1 MEAGFLGV
9 GNMGLPMATRLLDGG
24 HRLTVHDIRE
34 AAMQPLLDRQARRA
48 ASPRELADQC
58 EIVFVSLP
66 TLAAFRAV
74 MFGEDGLIHGKAMRL
89 LVNTCTVG
97 VPFVKEIEQAATA
110 QGVTVVD
117 CPISGGPPGARAGT
131 LSVMVSGEP
140 AAVDRLR
147 PMISLWGRTLTV
159 AGDKPGAAQVLKLTN
174 NILSAVALA
183 ATAEA
188 FVMGAKG
195 GLDPEVMLAAI
206 NAGSGQNSAT
216 QSKFPAAVLTRSF
229 DFGAEMHI
237 LMKDIDLAITQGE
250 ELGVPMWVCQ
260 AARLVFKH
268 AMFRAPPAK
277 ISLRSCGTG
286 TRCGVRIAEDA
297 LRQQGGSDMPAS
309 YRDHLAR
316 SQAPSPLAVRRYLS
330 SLLDG
335 PTPRPQTCGVRHR

>member
-1 MEAGFLGV
+1 MDAGYLGI
-9 GNMGLPMATRLLDGG
+9 GNMGLPMAGKLMDGG
-24 HRLTVHDIRE
+24 HQLTVYDIRE
-34 AAMQPLLDRQARRA
+34 AAMAPLLERQARRA
-48 ASPRELADQC
+48 SSPKDLADQC
-58 EIVFVSLP
+58 ETVFVSLP

-74 MFGEDGLIHGKAMRL
+74 AFGENGLTQGKKMKL

-97 VPFVKEIEQAATA
+97 VPFVNEVVQTMAA

-131 LSVMVSGEP
+131 LSVMVSGDP
-140 AAVDRLR
+140 ASVEKIR

-195 GLDPEVMLAAI
+195 GLDPEVMLTAI

-216 QSKFPAAVLTRSF
+216 QAKFPLAVLSRTF

-237 LMKDIDLAITQGE
+237 LMKDIDLAIAQGE
-250 ELGVPMWVCQ
+250 ELGIPMWVCQ

-268 AMFRAPPAK
+268 AMFQGAAK
-277 ISLRSCGTG
+277 EDLTAIVKYVERGAG
-286 TRCGVRIAEDA
+286 FEIPKTR
-297 LRQQGGSDMPAS
+297 
-309 YRDHLAR
+309 
-316 SQAPSPLAVRRYLS
+316 
-330 SLLDG
+330 
-335 PTPRPQTCGVRHR
+335 

>member
-9 GNMGLPMATRLLDGG
+9 GNMGLPMAGKLLDGG
-24 HRLTVHDIRE
+24 YDLMVYDIRE
-34 AAMQPLLDRQARRA
+34 AAMQPLLERQARRA
-48 ASPRELADQC
+48 ASPKDLAGRC

-74 MFGEDGLIHGKAMRL
+74 VFGENGLAHGKAMKV

-97 VPFVKEIEQAATA
+97 VPFVREIEQAMAA

-131 LSVMVSGEP
+131 LSVMVAGDPTVVER
-140 AAVDRLR
+140 VR
-147 PMISLWGRTLTV
+147 PMISLWGRTVTV
-159 AGDKPGAAQVLKLTN
+159 AGNKPGAAQVLKLTN

-216 QSKFPAAVLTRSF
+216 QAKFPMAVLTRSF

-237 LMKDIDLAITQGE
+237 LMKDIDLAIAQGE
-250 ELGVPMWVCQ
+250 ALGVPMWVCQ

-268 AMFRAPPAK
+268 AMHKGAAHEDLTAIVKYVERDAGFEMPK
-277 ISLRSCGTG
+277 
-286 TRCGVRIAEDA
+286 TR
-297 LRQQGGSDMPAS
+297 
-309 YRDHLAR
+309 
-316 SQAPSPLAVRRYLS
+316 
-330 SLLDG
+330 
-335 PTPRPQTCGVRHR
+335 

>member
-9 GNMGLPMATRLLDGG
+9 GNMGLPMAGKLLDGG
-24 HRLTVHDIRE
+24 YDLMVYDIRE
-34 AAMQPLLDRQARRA
+34 AAMQPLLERQARRA
-48 ASPRELADQC
+48 ASPKDVADRC

-74 MFGEDGLIHGKAMRL
+74 VFGENGLAHGKAMKV

-97 VPFVKEIEQAATA
+97 VPFVQEIEQAMAA

-131 LSVMVSGEP
+131 LSVMVAGDPTVVER
-140 AAVDRLR
+140 VR
-147 PMISLWGRTLTV
+147 PMISLWGRTVTV
-159 AGDKPGAAQVLKLTN
+159 AGNKPGAAQVLKLTN

-216 QSKFPAAVLTRSF
+216 QAKFPMAVLTRSF

-237 LMKDIDLAITQGE
+237 LMKDIDLAIAQGE
-250 ELGVPMWVCQ
+250 ALGVPMWVCQ

-268 AMFRAPPAK
+268 AMHKGAGHEDLTAIVKYVERDAGFEMPK
-277 ISLRSCGTG
+277 
-286 TRCGVRIAEDA
+286 TR
-297 LRQQGGSDMPAS
+297 
-309 YRDHLAR
+309 
-316 SQAPSPLAVRRYLS
+316 
-330 SLLDG
+330 
-335 PTPRPQTCGVRHR
+335 